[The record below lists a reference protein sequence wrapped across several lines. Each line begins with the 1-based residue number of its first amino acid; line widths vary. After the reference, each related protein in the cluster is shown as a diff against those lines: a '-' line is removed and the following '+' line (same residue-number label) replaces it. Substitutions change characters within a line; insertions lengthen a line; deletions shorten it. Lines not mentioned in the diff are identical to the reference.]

1 MQHLILIII
10 TTVAIA
16 TILNVALK
24 RINIPTVIG
33 YIITGAI
40 IGPLFHIEVH
50 GHGNLEHIA
59 EFGIVFLMFTIGLE
73 FSVAHLKEMKK
84 EVFLYGALQVHI
96 TGLILAALAVLV
108 FDMPAKTA
116 LIVGLGLALSS
127 TAIVLKLLNESGK
140 IKTDYG
146 RNALGV
152 LIFQDIAVIPIL
164 LMITIFTNQD
174 KSLITLLTETT
185 INATIA
191 LLILIVVGRL
201 VLNSFFKVVA
211 NTNSKEIY
219 MGSILLVVI
228 GASTIAHNF
237 GFSYS
242 LGAFIA
248 GMMIADT
255 IYKYQVEADL
265 IPFRDLLL
273 GVFFVSVGLQ
283 IDFTVVLQN
292 ILPILLLGSA
302 IMFLKAVVTFCI
314 LIFSCDKRTSLRSA
328 ITLAQVGEFSLVVFS
343 LLLSNSLM
351 DSTSVQVVMVTI
363 VLSMIATPFL
373 LNYQD
378 KIVNLLTRGSI
389 VQDIQEQS
397 EIVGNYVI
405 LCGYNGFGH
414 RVSERLDQSGINH
427 IIITDSTDEYIQ
439 AREDDKTIIFGD
451 PADRQLLNKL
461 NISDAM
467 SIVVADDFQKVK
479 QVSAAVTLIDPKQKI
494 IAKAANEEECNEL
507 RALNHDFV
515 LDGNN
520 HVAGLLVDEISKSQ
534 MLAKETA
541 KLQFL
546 NKYSTEDMARSIELI
561 KNEQARLLDIISHS
575 FKGLRENK
583 DIMHLKAFHLS
594 FDALSEIIRKTIE
607 DALNQKNLAVS
618 EYEQINTLLDNQRL
632 LENMNS
638 SMEGLAHD
646 LIKLRNSDQTKSL
659 SKATIEGL
667 DFILLTLKDIA
678 NQFNQNEMT
687 VFETLT
693 SAEGDGQ
700 SKIREFYLHSKRD
713 LEPDTKALLLSAT
726 NSIDHLRQLFASVGN
741 NYRKLAI
748 H

>member
-16 TILNVALK
+16 TILNVVLK
-24 RINIPTVIG
+24 RVNIPTVIG

-40 IGPLFHIEVH
+40 IGPLFHVEVH
-50 GHGNLEHIA
+50 GHGELEHIA

-73 FSVAHLKEMKK
+73 FSIAHLKKMRK
-84 EVFLYGALQVHI
+84 EVFLYGVLQVHI
-96 TGLILAALAVLV
+96 TGIILAALAVLI
-108 FDMPAKTA
+108 FDMPIRTA

-146 RNALGV
+146 RNALGI

-185 INATIA
+185 INAIIA

-201 VLNSFFKVVA
+201 VLKSFFKVVA

-273 GVFFVSVGLQ
+273 GIFFVSVGLQ
-283 IDFTVVLQN
+283 IDITVVIQN
-292 ILPILLLGSA
+292 ILPILLLGCA
-302 IMFLKAVVTFCI
+302 IMFVKSVVTFGI

-405 LCGYNGFGH
+405 LCGYSGFGH
-414 RVSERLDQSGINH
+414 TVSQRLDQSDINH
-427 IIITDSTDEYIQ
+427 IIVTDSTDEYIQ
-439 AREDDKTIIFGD
+439 AREDEKTVIFGD

-467 SIVVADDFQKVK
+467 SIVVADEFQRVK

-494 IAKAANEEECNEL
+494 IAKVANEEESNEL

-534 MLAKETA
+534 MLTKETA

-546 NKYSTEDMARSIELI
+546 NNYSSENMTQSIELI
-561 KNEQARLLDIISHS
+561 KKEQARLLDIISNS
-575 FKGLRENK
+575 FIGLREYK
-583 DIMHLKAFHLS
+583 DIMHLKAFHMS

-607 DALNQKNLAVS
+607 DALNHKKLAVA

-632 LENMNS
+632 LENTNA

-667 DFILLTLKDIA
+667 DFILLTLKEIA
-678 NQFNQNEMT
+678 TQFNEREMQ
-687 VFETLT
+687 VLESMT
-693 SAEGDGQ
+693 SAAGDGL
-700 SKIREFYLHSKRD
+700 SKIREFYLHSERE

-726 NSIDHLRQLFASVGN
+726 NSIDQLRQLFGTVGN